1 MVPVPA
7 SDRPYGALT
16 APLQHKYASFLV
28 VQFAAL
34 LPLDQ
39 EVDGAI
45 PEPAPLSRHAF
56 DAELRDGA
64 QLRDGTQLKV
74 NRDTVEWLVG
84 VEIVYKKLA
93 PRVSAGWKV
102 KAGGRRQAASITL
115 M

>member
-84 VEIVYKKLA
+84 VEFVYRKFGA
-93 PRVSAGWKV
+93 ENV
-102 KAGGRRQAASITL
+102 GGLEGEDGRQAASITL